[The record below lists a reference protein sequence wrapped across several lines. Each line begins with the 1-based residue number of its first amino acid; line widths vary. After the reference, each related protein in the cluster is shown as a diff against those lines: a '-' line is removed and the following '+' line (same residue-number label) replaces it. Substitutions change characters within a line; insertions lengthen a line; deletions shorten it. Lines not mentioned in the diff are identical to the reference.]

1 MKILPA
7 LPFDTHHAHED
18 PAKAVKAH
26 HDIKTLYPTASHAL
40 GVEIVK
46 PSPDALDPAQLQR
59 TLLQRVQDAFREAR
73 MPVHGIV
80 PFHQGHDPVTGT
92 SFVRAYITFPTP
104 AAAHQG
110 TLTLQ
115 QHVDAQL
122 PSGTIKTIARKS
134 HDQESTPGERFHPN
148 LLTV

>member
-7 LPFDTHHAHED
+7 LPFTSHSVHGGSGEG
-18 PAKAVKAH
+18 AKIH
-26 HDIKTLYPTASHAL
+26 RDIKTLYPTATHAL

-46 PSPDALDPAQLQR
+46 PSPDALDPEQLKR

-73 MPVHGIV
+73 IPVHGIV
-80 PFHQGHDPVTGT
+80 PFHQGHDAATGT

-104 AAAHQG
+104 AQAHQG
-110 TLTLQ
+110 ALTLQ

-122 PSGTIKTIARKS
+122 PTGTIKALPRAVHS
-134 HDQESTPGERFHPN
+134 QESTPGERFHPH